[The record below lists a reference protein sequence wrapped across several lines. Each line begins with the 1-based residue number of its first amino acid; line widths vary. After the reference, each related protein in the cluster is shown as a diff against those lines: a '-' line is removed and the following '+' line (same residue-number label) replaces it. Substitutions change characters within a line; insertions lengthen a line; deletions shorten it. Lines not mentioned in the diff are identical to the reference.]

1 MNAVT
6 QTPKKRWEFPT
17 AYTVLFIV
25 LLLAAALT
33 YILPSGT
40 YAKLSYSAD
49 DKSFVI
55 TSKRTDV
62 QSKTEAEAQKM
73 LEDAEIK
80 IDLSSIK
87 NQEAVAL
94 ADGTLSYDEAKKSF
108 VLTRVVVE
116 EKQEP
121 GTQET
126 LDKLGVKVGLAQFAG
141 EKKKDENG
149 KEITVPASIKKPI
162 AIPNTYE
169 PLPAHPSSFYD
180 FASSSVKGFYDTKDI
195 ALFIL
200 ILGGIIGVLNANGAI
215 NAGFAALSKKT
226 QGNEYVLVVLVT
238 CLISAGGTTYGM
250 AEETIALYPI
260 IIPIFLVAG
269 YDALVGIAAI
279 YLGSCIGTMFSTVNV
294 FATGIASAAAG
305 TAPSEGMMFRIVG
318 LVLGT
323 LIVLAYVLRYASKV
337 KREPSASLIY
347 DQRDEID
354 AAFRKNQ
361 SDAVPDFTAARALML
376 TIFMATFG
384 VMMWGVIK
392 AGWWFEE
399 MSVLF
404 LVSAFLIIVITIFFT
419 EADEKETVNSFI
431 GGASDLVG
439 VALILGLARAVNFLL
454 DEGLVSDT
462 ILYNAAQLVD
472 GMNPVLFI
480 VIMMLIFIVLGFFIP
495 SSSGL
500 AVLSM
505 PIMAPLADT
514 VGLPRD
520 TIVNAYQYGLGLMA
534 FITPTGLI
542 LVALSM
548 SHITFDKW
556 LRFVMPLLGLLFVL
570 ALGMLVA
577 QVSMV

>member
-1 MNAVT
+1 MNTAA
-6 QTPKKRWEFPT
+6 QTPKKRWQFPT

-33 YILPSGT
+33 YVLPSGK
-40 YAKLSYSAD
+40 YAKLSYSTD
-49 DKSFVI
+49 DKVFVI
-55 TSKRTDV
+55 TAPKGDT
-62 QSKTEAEAQKM
+62 TNM
-73 LEDAEIK
+73 
-80 IDLSSIK
+80 
-87 NQEAVAL
+87 
-94 ADGTLSYDEAKKSF
+94 
-108 VLTRVVVE
+108 
-116 EKQEP
+116 P

-126 LDKLGVKVGLAQFAG
+126 LDKLGVKIDLKQFTS
-141 EKKKDENG
+141 E
-149 KEITVPASIKKPI
+149 SIYKPI

-169 PLPAHPSSFYD
+169 ALPANPTSFYG
-180 FASSSVKGFYDTKDI
+180 FASSSVKGFYETKDI
-195 ALFIL
+195 ALFVL
-200 ILGGIIGVLNANGAI
+200 ILGGIIGVLNTSGAI
-215 NAGFAALSKKT
+215 NAGFAALSRKT
-226 QGNEYVLVVLVT
+226 QGNEYILVVLVT
-238 CLISAGGTTYGM
+238 ILISAGGTTYGM

-305 TAPSEGMMFRIVG
+305 TTPSEGMTFRVVG
-318 LVLGT
+318 LIIGT
-323 LIVLAYVLRYASKV
+323 LIVLAYVLRYAAKV
-337 KREPSASLIY
+337 KRDPVTSLVYEQRQEIESALM
-347 DQRDEID
+347 
-354 AAFRKNQ
+354 KNQ
-361 SDAVPDFTAARALML
+361 SDTVPDFTAARAITLA
-376 TIFMATFG
+376 IFMATFG

-404 LVSAFLIIVITIFFT
+404 LVSGFLIILITVFFT
-419 EADEKETVNSFI
+419 ELSEKEAVGSFI
-431 GGASDLVG
+431 SGAADLVG
-439 VALILGLARAVNFLL
+439 VALILGLARGVNFLL

-462 ILYNAAQLVD
+462 ILYNATQLVD
-472 GMNPVLFI
+472 GMNPMLFI
-480 VIMMLIFIVLGFFIP
+480 VVMMLIFIVLGFFIP

-520 TIVNAYQYGLGLMA
+520 TIVSAYQYGLGLMA

-556 LRFVMPLLGLLFVL
+556 LRFVMPLLVIL
-570 ALGMLVA
+570 AVFAMAILVA
-577 QVSMV
+577 QVSML

>member
-1 MNAVT
+1 MNAVAE
-6 QTPKKRWEFPT
+6 TPKKRWQFPT
-17 AYTVLFIV
+17 AYTVLFVV

-33 YILPSGT
+33 YILPSGK
-40 YAKLSYSAD
+40 YAKLSYNKAD
-49 DKSFVI
+49 KVFVV
-55 TSKRTDV
+55 TAPKGET
-62 QSKTEAEAQKM
+62 QNM
-73 LEDAEIK
+73 
-80 IDLSSIK
+80 
-87 NQEAVAL
+87 
-94 ADGTLSYDEAKKSF
+94 
-108 VLTRVVVE
+108 
-116 EKQEP
+116 P

-126 LDKLGVKVGLAQFAG
+126 LDKLGVKIDLKQFA
-141 EKKKDENG
+141 DE
-149 KEITVPASIKKPI
+149 SIYKPI

-169 PLPAHPSSFYD
+169 ALPAHPSSFYD

-215 NAGFAALSKKT
+215 NAGFAALSQKT
-226 QGNEYVLVVLVT
+226 QGNEYILVILVT

-279 YLGSCIGTMFSTVNV
+279 YLGSCIGTTFSTINV
-294 FATGIASAAAG
+294 FSTGIASAAAG
-305 TAPSEGMMFRIVG
+305 TTLSEGMIFRVVG

-337 KREPSASLIY
+337 KRDPMTSLIY

-361 SDAVPDFTAARALML
+361 SDAVPSFTAARAVML
-376 TIFMATFG
+376 VIFMATFG
-384 VMMWGVIK
+384 VMMWGVI
-392 AGWWFEE
+392 ADGWWFEE

-404 LVSAFLIIVITIFFT
+404 LVSGFLIIVVTVFFT
-419 EADEKETVNSFI
+419 ELGEKETVNSFI
-431 GGASDLVG
+431 SGAADLVG

-462 ILYNAAQLVD
+462 ILYNATQLVD
-472 GMNPVLFI
+472 GMNPILFI
-480 VIMMLIFIVLGFFIP
+480 IVMMLIFIILGFFIP

-520 TIVNAYQYGLGLMA
+520 TIVNAYQYGQGVMA

-556 LRFVMPLLGLLFVL
+556 LKFVMPLLGILFVFS
-570 ALGMLVA
+570 LGMLVA

>member
-1 MNAVT
+1 MSDTA
-6 QTPKKRWEFPT
+6 QTPKKQWQFPT

-33 YILPSGT
+33 YILPSGK
-40 YAKLSYSAD
+40 YAKLSYSTD
-49 DKSFVI
+49 DKAFVI
-55 TSKRTDV
+55 TAPKGDT
-62 QSKTEAEAQKM
+62 KTM
-73 LEDAEIK
+73 
-80 IDLSSIK
+80 
-87 NQEAVAL
+87 
-94 ADGTLSYDEAKKSF
+94 
-108 VLTRVVVE
+108 
-116 EKQEP
+116 P

-126 LDKLGVKVGLAQFAG
+126 LEQLGVKIDLEQFTN
-141 EKKKDENG
+141 E
-149 KEITVPASIKKPI
+149 SIYKPI

-169 PLPAHPSSFYD
+169 TLPANPTTFYG
-180 FASSSVKGFYDTKDI
+180 FVSSSIKGFYETKDI
-195 ALFIL
+195 ALFVL
-200 ILGGIIGVLNANGAI
+200 ILGGIIGVLNTSGAI
-215 NAGFAALSKKT
+215 NAGFAALSRKT
-226 QGNEYVLVVLVT
+226 QGNEFVLVILVT

-279 YLGSCIGTMFSTVNV
+279 YLGSCIGTMFSTINV

-305 TAPSEGMMFRIVG
+305 TTPAEGMTFRIVG
-318 LVLGT
+318 LVIGT
-323 LIVLAYVLRYASKV
+323 LIVLAYLLRYASKV
-337 KREPSASLIY
+337 KRDPSKSLVY
-347 DQRDEID
+347 AQRKEIHD
-354 AAFRKNQ
+354 VLMKNQ
-361 SDAVPDFTAARALML
+361 DDTVPDFTAARAITL

-392 AGWWFEE
+392 VGWWFEE
-399 MSVLF
+399 MSALF
-404 LVSAFLIIVITIFFT
+404 LVSAFLIILVTVFFT
-419 EADEKETVNSFI
+419 DLDEKETVNSFI
-431 GGASDLVG
+431 VGAADLVG
-439 VALILGLARAVNFLL
+439 VALVLGIARGVNFLL

-462 ILYNAAQLVD
+462 ILYNATQLVD

-480 VIMMLIFIVLGFFIP
+480 IVMMLIFIVLGFFIP

-542 LVALSM
+542 LVVLSM
-548 SHITFDKW
+548 AHITFDKW
-556 LRFVMPLLGLLFVL
+556 LKFVIPLLAILAPL
-570 ALGMLVA
+570 ALAMLVA
-577 QVSMV
+577 QVSL

>member
-1 MNAVT
+1 MTTAT
-6 QTPKKRWEFPT
+6 QTPKKRWQFPT
-17 AYTVLFIV
+17 AYTVLFVV

-33 YILPSGT
+33 YILPSGK
-40 YAKLSYSAD
+40 YAKLSYSGD
-49 DKSFVI
+49 DKAFVI
-55 TSKRTDV
+55 TAPKGDT
-62 QSKTEAEAQKM
+62 QTM
-73 LEDAEIK
+73 
-80 IDLSSIK
+80 
-87 NQEAVAL
+87 
-94 ADGTLSYDEAKKSF
+94 
-108 VLTRVVVE
+108 
-116 EKQEP
+116 P

-126 LDKLGVKVGLAQFAG
+126 LETLGVKIDLEQFTN
-141 EKKKDENG
+141 E
-149 KEITVPASIKKPI
+149 SIYKPI

-169 PLPAHPSSFYD
+169 SLPANPTSFYD
-180 FASSSVKGFYDTKDI
+180 FVTSPIKGFYETKDI
-195 ALFIL
+195 ALFVL
-200 ILGGIIGVLNANGAI
+200 ILGGIIGVLNTSGAI
-215 NAGFAALSKKT
+215 NAGFAALSRKT
-226 QGNEYVLVVLVT
+226 QGNEFILVILVT

-279 YLGSCIGTMFSTVNV
+279 YLGSCIGTMFSTINV
-294 FATGIASAAAG
+294 FATGIASSAAG
-305 TAPSEGMMFRIVG
+305 TTPAEGMTFRVVG
-318 LVLGT
+318 LVIGT
-323 LIVLAYVLRYASKV
+323 LIVLAYLLRYASKV
-337 KREPSASLIY
+337 KRDPATSLIY
-347 DQRDEID
+347 EQRKEIHD
-354 AAFRKNQ
+354 ALMKNQ
-361 SDAVPDFTAARALML
+361 DDTVPDFTAARALTL
-376 TIFMATFG
+376 AIFMATFG
-384 VMMWGVIK
+384 VMMWGVIS

-399 MSVLF
+399 MSALF
-404 LVSAFLIIVITIFFT
+404 LVSAFLIMVITIFFT
-419 EADEKETVNSFI
+419 DLDEKETVGSFI
-431 GGASDLVG
+431 SGAADLVG

-462 ILYNAAQLVD
+462 ILYNATQLVD

-480 VIMMLIFIVLGFFIP
+480 IVMMLIFIVLGFFIP

-556 LRFVMPLLGLLFVL
+556 LKFVMPLLGMLAVL

>member
-1 MNAVT
+1 MNATTT
-6 QTPKKRWEFPT
+6 QVPKKKWQFPT
-17 AYTVLFIV
+17 AYTVLFVV

-33 YILPSGT
+33 YILPSGK
-40 YAKLSYSAD
+40 YAKLSYSGD

-55 TSKRTDV
+55 TAPKGD
-62 QSKTEAEAQKM
+62 TEM
-73 LEDAEIK
+73 L
-80 IDLSSIK
+80 
-87 NQEAVAL
+87 
-94 ADGTLSYDEAKKSF
+94 
-108 VLTRVVVE
+108 
-116 EKQEP
+116 P

-126 LDKLGVKVGLAQFAG
+126 LEKLGVKIDLEQFTN
-141 EKKKDENG
+141 KSIDE
-149 KEITVPASIKKPI
+149 PI

-169 PLPAHPSSFYD
+169 SLPAHPSSFYD
-180 FASSSVKGFYDTKDI
+180 FASSSIKGFYDTKDI

-200 ILGGIIGVLNANGAI
+200 ILGGIIGILNVNGSI
-215 NAGFAALSKKT
+215 NAGFAALSRKT

-305 TAPSEGMMFRIVG
+305 TTPSEGMVFRAVG
-318 LVLGT
+318 LLIGT
-323 LIVLAYVLRYASKV
+323 LIVLAYILRYASKV
-337 KREPSASLIY
+337 KRDPMSSLVY
-347 DQRDEID
+347 EQRDEIN

-361 SDAVPDFTAARALML
+361 NNDVPAFTAARAIML
-376 TIFMATFG
+376 TIFMASFG
-384 VMMWGVIK
+384 VMMWGVIEK
-392 AGWWFEE
+392 EWWFEE

-419 EADEKETVNSFI
+419 ELDEKETVNSFI
-431 GGASDLVG
+431 SGAADLVG

-462 ILYNAAQLVD
+462 ILYNATQLVS
-472 GMNPVLFI
+472 GMNPILFI
-480 VIMMLIFIVLGFFIP
+480 IVMMLIFIILGFFIP

-514 VGLPRD
+514 IGLPRD
-520 TIVNAYQYGLGLMA
+520 TIVTAYQYGLGVMA
-534 FITPTGLI
+534 FVTPTGLI
-542 LVALSM
+542 LVVLSM

-556 LRFVMPLLGLLFVL
+556 LKFVMPLLGILFVL

-577 QVSMV
+577 QVSMA